1 MRISDKKVIYIL
13 LKHFF
18 LKHIRTKMLLRHKEN
33 FCTDHNLDHNCFKAV
48 LESACFLNQHES
60 ACFLKG
66 MRNKPTHH
74 FPLCTQ
80 QN

>member
-1 MRISDKKVIYIL
+1 MHLSEKKIMYIL
-13 LKHFF
+13 LKHF

-33 FCTDHNLDHNCFKAV
+33 FCTDRNLDHNSFKAV

-60 ACFLKG
+60 ARFLKG
-66 MRNKPTHH
+66 MRIKQTHH

-80 QN
+80 QSK